1 MLMNWQLT
9 IVFPIE
15 QIGELSK
22 QTIVM
27 VDSDKN
33 QLAIDFLW
41 ENVKLLESITV
52 WDTVECEYVTRINV
66 TNRVFNRITGKSI
79 SKYNVEAN

>member
-1 MLMNWQLT
+1 MLMTWQLT

-15 QIGELSK
+15 KIGELSK
-22 QTIVM
+22 QTLVI

-33 QLAIDFLW
+33 QLAIDFLG
-41 ENVKLLESITV
+41 ENIKLIEWISQ
-52 WDTVECEYVTRINV
+52 WDTVDVEYVTRINV

-79 SKYNVEAN
+79 TKHIEA